1 MDTLAS
7 VARVAGIFS
16 GAKPGA
22 PAPADQPPASQ
33 PAPPPPH
40 MEAIRAAE
48 MLALAELGV
57 ALGALGP
64 TDPSATPAS
73 ASAAR
78 LGVPLP
84 CLHHAAV
91 LHAER

>member
-7 VARVAGIFS
+7 VARAAGIFS

-40 MEAIRAAE
+40 THVRSSSHVE
-48 MLALAELGV
+48 
-57 ALGALGP
+57 
-64 TDPSATPAS
+64 TDRS
-73 ASAAR
+73 R
-78 LGVPLP
+78 
-84 CLHHAAV
+84 
-91 LHAER
+91 

>member
-1 MDTLAS
+1 
-7 VARVAGIFS
+7 
-16 GAKPGA
+16 
-22 PAPADQPPASQ
+22 
-33 PAPPPPH
+33 

-48 MLALAELGV
+48 LLALAELGV
-57 ALGALGP
+57 ALGPLGP

-91 LHAER
+91 LHAVCVRCS